1 MIQLKYPKP
10 VVNYIKCFTPVHLL
24 AISSAIDADALKALN
39 AGDTDKA
46 VEILG
51 CEQCSEESLVEQVT
65 KKIRDKKNKVE
76 AILTEKQSQL
86 DNIKLEYENIKTL
99 MNSLVN
105 DEGECSDIETYSIVS
120 AQKQDAKNKKNN
132 LKVSIKQYKVQ
143 LKDLNDKIDGI
154 ESRILGAEDKKC
166 PICYMNVEG
175 PCITPCCKNVFCLE
189 CLTMAINTSSR
200 KECPLCRSKINMK
213 DVNIIV
219 SDKTKKAEIQDQLPK
234 KNG

>member
-1 MIQLKYPKP
+1 M
-10 VVNYIKCFTPVHLL
+10 
-24 AISSAIDADALKALN
+24 
-39 AGDTDKA
+39 
-46 VEILG
+46 
-51 CEQCSEESLVEQVT
+51 
-65 KKIRDKKNKVE
+65 
-76 AILTEKQSQL
+76 
-86 DNIKLEYENIKTL
+86 
-99 MNSLVN
+99 
-105 DEGECSDIETYSIVS
+105 
-120 AQKQDAKNKKNN
+120 
-132 LKVSIKQYKVQ
+132 
-143 LKDLNDKIDGI
+143 GI

-234 KNG
+234 KMDKLIEIVNENPNKRFMIFSEFEGGINRIRKEMDKNNIKYSGIKGSASSIDKKINAFRNKEFNVLLLNAKFFGAGLNLQFTDEIIIYHLSDIR